1 MKNNTHKKGRIIAS
15 IVALSTLTLA
25 LIIGMTTNTGES
37 EENTTGFRG
46 YNDIKDL
53 VDAYSMGEITDSVAS
68 ITSHEI
74 HVFDNDEDT
83 IVYNYQDEDFFV
95 SIAPFIHQ
103 THPCKT
109 HALGSCQGELPKE
122 EFEVRIENDKG
133 DIITD
138 ETIASKPNGFIDLWL
153 PRDNTYTITLTYDD
167 KTVTGEIT
175 TFKGDD
181 TCITTMQL
189 A

>member
-25 LIIGMTTNTGES
+25 LIIGITTTTGEQK
-37 EENTTGFRG
+37 ENETSFKD

-53 VDAYSMGEITDSVAS
+53 VDAYSMGKITDSVAS
-68 ITSHEI
+68 ITSHEMFVI
-74 HVFDNDEDT
+74 DNNEDVT
-83 IVYNYQDEDFFV
+83 VYDYQDEDFFV
-95 SIAPFIHQ
+95 SIAPFIDQ
-103 THPCKT
+103 THPCET
-109 HALGSCQGELPKE
+109 HALGDCQGELPEE
-122 EFEVRIENDKG
+122 EFEIRIENDKG